1 MLLKEKHDFDR
12 INFDIRTMNFFL
24 IRLSLKTVIMLI
36 ISFHLVILFGT
47 TYGEKETQDD
57 GPREEGNVI

>member
-1 MLLKEKHDFDR
+1 
-12 INFDIRTMNFFL
+12 MNLFL

-36 ISFHLVILFGT
+36 IAFLLGILFGT

-57 GPREEGNVI
+57 GPVKEGNII

>member
-1 MLLKEKHDFDR
+1 
-12 INFDIRTMNFFL
+12 MNLFL

-36 ISFHLVILFGT
+36 IAFLLGILFGT

-57 GPREEGNVI
+57 GSREQGNVI